1 MSSKGRFVWWIIE
14 RFCPFEEKCGR
25 NPIIQSTHVCCCTH
39 LDVSHLTGQTETQL
53 HHLSRK
59 GRAADRC
66 SFKRVVGWGS
76 RMLSCCCCC
85 CGCCC
90 CCCSYSCSCFFLEDG
105 IEKSSGW
112 DGIKGSGSANKIPT
126 PLQLKHSQLKPKP
139 ITSINLH

>member
-1 MSSKGRFVWWIIE
+1 MELSWIIE

-76 RMLSCCCCC
+76 RMLSCC
-85 CGCCC
+85 GAKIWR
-90 CCCSYSCSCFFLEDG
+90 SNNDRHSWWKGFTNDLHLSCEIPLSEV
-105 IEKSSGW
+105 SGPLSL
-112 DGIKGSGSANKIPT
+112 IFHFGSRAHFRFQNVLNSPT
-126 PLQLKHSQLKPKP
+126 HPLDPM
-139 ITSINLH
+139 